1 MPELAAKRLV
11 FIFTHRGEA
20 LGHAQAIGARWVLTQ
35 ASISLTA
42 WARAAARGWS
52 HRAAD
57 GFTPTARQRAHC
69 LGAGSCLRVEP
80 VRAMVRGVAVVRD
93 EMVRAMTGSGLKLGP
108 AAGFTSSLLEAWRG

>member
-11 FIFTHRGEA
+11 FIFTHRGGGTRSRTGYWGA
-20 LGHAQAIGARWVLTQ
+20 VGAHTGQHLAHCLGAGSCSRVEPP
-35 ASISLTA
+35 
-42 WARAAARGWS
+42 RGRRL
-52 HRAAD
+52 HTNR
-57 GFTPTARQRAHC
+57 RQRAHC